1 MSKRTIPIT
10 HHSSRITHHFRVCAG
25 FTLIEAMVSLVAGL
39 IVIGAAFEGLR
50 HFQERLTRQQQRI
63 AGGQDLRLGLL
74 VFESELRVAGT
85 GALPSQ
91 PPLLRAEEQ
100 AVEFQANL
108 AGLMTP
114 LTEAATPG
122 QIDLVVQSGIGWPK
136 GKRVVLRAP
145 LHCAEH
151 QLLRDG
157 RTHGLS
163 LTAPLTQAFAVGSMV
178 TAINR
183 VRYYLRET
191 EKGRYDLMRMVDGGA
206 NALISGIRH
215 FRLTYRDRQGRP
227 TGNARA
233 VAQVRIEAGLWS
245 EGWAAARE
253 IGIRSP

>member
-1 MSKRTIPIT
+1 MGNVSWPPHHASRVT
-10 HHSSRITHHFRVCAG
+10 HHAFAYAG

-39 IVIGAAFEGLR
+39 VVIGAAFEGLR

-63 AGGQDLRLGLL
+63 AGAQDLRLGLL

-85 GALPSQ
+85 GTLPSQ
-91 PPLLRAEEQ
+91 PPLLKAEEH

-108 AGLMTP
+108 AGLMTT
-114 LTEAATPG
+114 LTEAAATG
-122 QIDLVVQSGIGWPK
+122 QTDLVVQSGSGWPK
-136 GKRVVLRAP
+136 GKRIVLCGP
-145 LHCAEH
+145 MQCAEH
-151 QLLRDG
+151 QLSRDG
-157 RTHGLS
+157 RSHGLS
-163 LTAPLTQAFAVGSMV
+163 LTAPLTQMFAAGSLV
-178 TAINR
+178 TAINQ

-206 NALISGIRH
+206 NALIGGLRH

-233 VAQVRIEAGLWS
+233 VAQVRIELGLWS
-245 EGWAAARE
+245 ENWTTARD